1 MASTEPVDLD
11 QLATASEI
19 IPVLEERLRIDK
31 RQVLSGLAK
40 VHVTVSER
48 DETIE
53 TLLTRQDVV
62 VDRVPIGSFVNEA
75 PAIRQEGDTIIVPVF
90 EERLVVEKRLFLTEE
105 LRIRVDERQQVT
117 KHTVNLRR
125 EHADIDLQ
133 QPVAAEPTKE
143 TTA

>member
-11 QLATASEI
+11 QPATASEI

>member
-1 MASTEPVDLD
+1 M
-11 QLATASEI
+11 
-19 IPVLEERLRIDK
+19 
-31 RQVLSGLAK
+31 
-40 VHVTVSER
+40 
-48 DETIE
+48 
-53 TLLTRQDVV
+53 